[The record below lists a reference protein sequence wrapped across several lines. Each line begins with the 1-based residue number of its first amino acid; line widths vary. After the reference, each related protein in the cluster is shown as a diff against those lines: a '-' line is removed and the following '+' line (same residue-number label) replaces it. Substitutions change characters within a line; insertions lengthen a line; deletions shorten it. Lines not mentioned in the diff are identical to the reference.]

1 MNQMNLFPATVGGA
15 AASPVPTG
23 IEIPDS
29 PGARRALASQIIN
42 LSPELPDTV
51 RYRNYL
57 EGLRVAKLSARL
69 RIMSSQAGLS
79 FSGMTISFGRWRVGV
94 PPQISLTGRGMESA
108 LARAAVPQMA
118 ARRQI
123 PDTSVGRPTL
133 NIEHPAL
140 ATFPAVIPSDA

>member
-1 MNQMNLFPATVGGA
+1 MNLFPATVGTA
-15 AASPVPTG
+15 RPTG

-57 EGLRVAKLSARL
+57 EGLSVAKLSARL

-79 FSGMTISFGRWRVGV
+79 FSGMTILLGRRRGSTAL
-94 PPQISLTGRGMESA
+94 PQPISLTGRGMESA
-108 LARAAVPQMA
+108 LARAAVPQKA

-140 ATFPAVIPSDA
+140 ATFPAVIPKYA